1 MTLNSGIS
9 MPLLRSLRKVTLCHL
24 DMNSLSSLRNHL
36 EMFQQTFV
44 NALTSESPFTQQP
57 GHMKTP
63 LKAHQLAALH
73 AMKEKE
79 IALRSG
85 FQIPGTQETLF
96 SKYAFLGDRVGV
108 GKTFMVLGHISQMS
122 LEPLRQQAPMSNLH
136 PQSTSACFSILPVV
150 LPEILYDSLIIV
162 PHTIYRQWQDTIKN
176 HTTLKVHFMKTLK
189 DLDKDSFV
197 TSLQESHLTLISN
210 TLLPI
215 FMNSLRA
222 RNISPT
228 WRRVIYDEADTVKLS
243 QNVEQPQ
250 GIMTWYITASFNNL
264 LFTNQYYHSY
274 ILRQLPAVFIDSLN
288 PKLRDTIRLQIANHP
303 SVTFFKTQSNSY
315 FMNTIKSYHPL
326 RSHLV
331 VMNSDEFLDAS
342 VSLPPLINQ
351 IIRCETPYSQQL
363 VQNAVS
369 SEVEAM
375 LNAGDIQGALQHLG
389 ISSHTNVTIVE
400 AVCDV
405 KKKEIERLERL
416 LAFKREET
424 YATAQAKEIALKTLE
439 DKITRVQ
446 QQMNNIQDRIN
457 SNENCSICFDTHT
470 NPVVTPCCSKLF
482 CANCILPWM
491 ARTLACPLC
500 RTSFHPSQLCAIQEN
515 QEGSSGSSVSR
526 PIVQRLPKKSEA
538 LLKILEDNPNGK
550 FLIFSRYENPLYTLQ
565 ENLSNTYP
573 SATLQGNKDVIASI
587 LTNFEEG
594 RIKVLLLNSRN
605 AAAGIHIP
613 CATHV
618 ILLHKMVHEEEKQ
631 ILGRAYRMGRTTPLT
646 YVQLLTER
654 E

>member
-1 MTLNSGIS
+1 
-9 MPLLRSLRKVTLCHL
+9 
-24 DMNSLSSLRNHL
+24 MNSIASLRNHL
-36 EMFQQTFV
+36 EMFQQTFS
-44 NALTSESPFTQQP
+44 NALTADSPFTQQP
-57 GHMKTP
+57 QHMSSP

-79 IALRSG
+79 ISLRTG
-85 FQIPGTQETLF
+85 FQIPGSQETLF

-122 LEPLRQQAPMSNLH
+122 REPLRPQAPMSNLH
-136 PQSTSACFSILPVV
+136 PQSTSACFSILPVQM
-150 LPEILYDSLIIV
+150 PETLYDSLVIV

-176 HTTLKVHFMKTLK
+176 HTTLKVHYMKTLK

-215 FMNSLRA
+215 FMTSLRA

-228 WRRVIYDEADTVKLS
+228 WRRVIYDEADTIKLS
-243 QNVEQPQ
+243 QNVDRPE

-274 ILRQLPAVFIDSLN
+274 ILRQLPTPFIDSLH
-288 PKLRDTIRLQIANHP
+288 PKLKEAVNAQIANHP
-303 SVTFFKTQSNSY
+303 SVTFFKMQSTTY
-315 FMNTIKSYHPL
+315 FANMVKSYHPL

-331 VMNSDEFLDAS
+331 VLNSEEFLDAS
-342 VSLPPLINQ
+342 VSLPPLVNQ

-363 VQNAVS
+363 VQNVIS
-369 SEVEAM
+369 TEVEAM
-375 LNAGDIQGALQHLG
+375 LNAGDVQGALQSLG

-400 AVCDV
+400 AVCEG

-424 YATAQAKEIALKTLE
+424 YSTPQAKETALKALE
-439 DKITRVQ
+439 DKIARLNQ
-446 QQMNNIQDRIN
+446 QINGIQERIN

-470 NPVVTPCCSKLF
+470 NPVITPCCSKLF

-491 ARTLACPLC
+491 TRTMACPLC
-500 RTSFHPSQLCAIQEN
+500 RTAFHPSQLCAIGAQSIPRG
-515 QEGSSGSSVSR
+515 QTT
-526 PIVQRLPKKSEA
+526 RLPKKAEA
-538 LLKILEDNPNGK
+538 LLKILEENPTGK

-587 LTNFEEG
+587 LSSFESG

-631 ILGRAYRMGRTTPLT
+631 ILGRAYRMGRTGPLQFI
-646 YVQLLTER
+646 QLLTER

>member
-1 MTLNSGIS
+1 
-9 MPLLRSLRKVTLCHL
+9 
-24 DMNSLSSLRNHL
+24 MNSIASLRNHL
-36 EMFQQTFV
+36 EMFQQTFS

-57 GHMKTP
+57 QHITTP

-79 IALRSG
+79 ISLRTG
-85 FQIPGTQETLF
+85 FQVPGSQETLF

-122 LEPLRQQAPMSNLH
+122 LEPLRAQAPMSNLH
-136 PQSTSACFSILPVV
+136 PQSTAACFSILPQPT
-150 LPEILYDSLIIV
+150 PEILYDSLVVV

-176 HTTLKVHFMKTLK
+176 NTTLKVHYMKTLK

-197 TSLQESHLTLISN
+197 TSLQQSHLTLISN

-215 FMNSLRA
+215 FMTSLRA

-228 WRRVIYDEADTVKLS
+228 WRRVVYDEADTIKLS
-243 QNVEQPQ
+243 SNVERPEA
-250 GIMTWYITASFNNL
+250 IMTWYITASFNNL

-274 ILRQLPAVFIDSLN
+274 VLRQLPAPFIESLH
-288 PKLRDTIRLQIANHP
+288 PKLRDSVKGQIANHP
-303 SVTFFKTQSNSY
+303 SVTFFKTQSTSY
-315 FMNTIKSYHPL
+315 FANMVKSYHPL

-331 VMNSDEFLDAS
+331 VLNSEEFLDAS

-363 VQNAVS
+363 VQNVIS

-375 LNAGDIQGALQHLG
+375 LNAGDVQGALQSLG
-389 ISSHTNVTIVE
+389 ISSHTNISIVE
-400 AVCDV
+400 AVCDG

-424 YATAQAKEIALKTLE
+424 YATPQAKETALKALE
-439 DKITRVQ
+439 DKITRLTQ
-446 QQMNNIQDRIN
+446 QISGIQERIN

-470 NPVVTPCCSKLF
+470 NPLITPCCSKLF

-491 ARTLACPLC
+491 TRTMACPLC
-500 RTSFHPSQLCAIQEN
+500 RTAFHPSQLCAIGAQSIPRG
-515 QEGSSGSSVSR
+515 QVS
-526 PIVQRLPKKSEA
+526 RLPKKAEA
-538 LLKILEDNPNGK
+538 LLKILEENPTGK

-587 LTNFEEG
+587 LSSFESG
-594 RIKVLLLNSRN
+594 KIKILFLNSRN

-631 ILGRAYRMGRTTPLT
+631 ILGRAYRMGRTCPLQFI
-646 YVQLLTER
+646 QLLTER

>member
-1 MTLNSGIS
+1 
-9 MPLLRSLRKVTLCHL
+9 
-24 DMNSLSSLRNHL
+24 MNCIASLRNHL
-36 EMFQQTFV
+36 EMFQQTFS
-44 NALTSESPFTQQP
+44 NALTADSPFTLQP
-57 GHMKTP
+57 EHITSP

-79 IALRSG
+79 ISLRTG

-122 LEPLRQQAPMSNLH
+122 LEPLRQQAPMRNLH
-136 PQSTSACFSILPVV
+136 PQSTAACFSILPQDI
-150 LPEILYDSLIIV
+150 PETIYDSLIIV
-162 PHTIYRQWQDTIKN
+162 PHTIYRQWQDTIKDN
-176 HTTLKVHFMKTLK
+176 TTLKVHYMKTLK
-189 DLDKDSFV
+189 DLDKDSII

-210 TLLPI
+210 TLLPN
-215 FMNSLRA
+215 FMNSLKA

-228 WRRVIYDEADTVKLS
+228 WRRVIYDEADTIKLS
-243 QNVEQPQ
+243 SNVQRPEA
-250 GIMTWYITASFNNL
+250 IMTWYITASFNNL

-274 ILRQLPAVFIDSLN
+274 VLRQLPTAFIESLH
-288 PKLRDTIRLQIANHP
+288 PKLKEAVQSQITNHP
-303 SVTFFKTQSNSY
+303 SVTFFKMQSSSY
-315 FMNTIKSYHPL
+315 FANMVKSYHPL

-331 VMNSDEFLDAS
+331 VVNSEEFLDAS

-363 VQNAVS
+363 VQSVIS
-369 SEVEAM
+369 TEVEAM
-375 LNAGDIQGALQHLG
+375 LNAGDIQGALQSLG

-424 YATAQAKEIALKTLE
+424 YSTPQVKETALKALE
-439 DKITRVQ
+439 DKIARLNQ
-446 QQMNNIQDRIN
+446 QITGIQERIN

-470 NPVVTPCCSKLF
+470 NPVITPCCSKLF

-491 ARTLACPLC
+491 TRTMACPLC
-500 RTSFHPSQLCAIQEN
+500 RTAFHPSQLCAIGAQ
-515 QEGSSGSSVSR
+515 SIPRSLVT
-526 PIVQRLPKKSEA
+526 RLPKKSEA
-538 LLKILEDNPNGK
+538 LLKILEENPSGK

-573 SATLQGNKDVIASI
+573 SATLQGNKDVIAS
-587 LTNFEEG
+587 LLSNFQSG

-631 ILGRAYRMGRTTPLT
+631 ILGRAYRMGRTSPLQFI
-646 YVQLLTER
+646 QLLTER

>member
-1 MTLNSGIS
+1 
-9 MPLLRSLRKVTLCHL
+9 
-24 DMNSLSSLRNHL
+24 
-36 EMFQQTFV
+36 MFQQTFS
-44 NALTSESPFTQQP
+44 NALTADSPFTLQP
-57 GHMKTP
+57 EHITSP

-79 IALRSG
+79 ISLRTG

-122 LEPLRQQAPMSNLH
+122 LEPLRQQAPMRNLH
-136 PQSTSACFSILPVV
+136 PQSTAACFSILPQDI
-150 LPEILYDSLIIV
+150 PETIYDSLIIV
-162 PHTIYRQWQDTIKN
+162 PHTIYRQWQDTIKDN
-176 HTTLKVHFMKTLK
+176 TTLKVHYMKTLK
-189 DLDKDSFV
+189 DLDKDSII

-210 TLLPI
+210 TLLPN
-215 FMNSLRA
+215 FMNSLKA

-228 WRRVIYDEADTVKLS
+228 WRRVIYDEADTIKLS
-243 QNVEQPQ
+243 SNVQRPEA
-250 GIMTWYITASFNNL
+250 IMTWYITASFNNL

-274 ILRQLPAVFIDSLN
+274 VLRQLPTAFIESLH
-288 PKLRDTIRLQIANHP
+288 PKLKEAVQSQITNHP
-303 SVTFFKTQSNSY
+303 SVTFFKMQSSSY
-315 FMNTIKSYHPL
+315 FANMVKSYHPL

-331 VMNSDEFLDAS
+331 VVNSEEFLDAS

-363 VQNAVS
+363 VQSVIS
-369 SEVEAM
+369 TEVEAM
-375 LNAGDIQGALQHLG
+375 LNAGDIQGALQSLG

-424 YATAQAKEIALKTLE
+424 YSTPQVKETALKALE
-439 DKITRVQ
+439 DKIARLNQ
-446 QQMNNIQDRIN
+446 QITGIQERIN

-470 NPVVTPCCSKLF
+470 NPVITPCCSKLF

-491 ARTLACPLC
+491 TRTMACPLC
-500 RTSFHPSQLCAIQEN
+500 RTAFHPSQLCAIGAQ
-515 QEGSSGSSVSR
+515 SIPRSLVT
-526 PIVQRLPKKSEA
+526 RLPKKSEA
-538 LLKILEDNPNGK
+538 LLKILEENPSGK

-573 SATLQGNKDVIASI
+573 SATLQGNKDVIAS
-587 LTNFEEG
+587 LLSNFQSG

-631 ILGRAYRMGRTTPLT
+631 ILGRAYRMGRTSPLQFI
-646 YVQLLTER
+646 QLLTER

>member
-1 MTLNSGIS
+1 
-9 MPLLRSLRKVTLCHL
+9 
-24 DMNSLSSLRNHL
+24 MNSIASLRNHL
-36 EMFQQTFV
+36 EMFQQTFT
-44 NALTSESPFTQQP
+44 NALTAESPFTQQP
-57 GHMKTP
+57 QHITTP
-63 LKAHQLAALH
+63 LKGHQLAALYS
-73 AMKEKE
+73 MKEKE
-79 IALRSG
+79 ITLRTG
-85 FQIPGTQETLF
+85 FKIPGTQETLF

-122 LEPLRQQAPMSNLH
+122 LEPLRQSAQQPLQLPMSNLH
-136 PQSTSACFSILPVV
+136 PQSTSACFSILPQA
-150 LPEILYDSLIIV
+150 LPETLYDSLVIV
-162 PHTIYRQWQDTIKN
+162 PHTIYRQWQDTIKTK
-176 HTTLKVHFMKTLK
+176 TTLKVHFMKTLK

-222 RNISPT
+222 RNIFPT
-228 WRRVIYDEADTVKLS
+228 WRRVIYDEADTIKLS
-243 QNVEQPQ
+243 QNVERPE
-250 GIMTWYITASFNNL
+250 GIMTWYVTASFNNL

-274 ILRQLPAVFIDSLN
+274 VLRQLPATFIESLH
-288 PKLRDTIRLQIANHP
+288 PKLKDSVKSQIANHP
-303 SVTFFKTQSNSY
+303 TVTFFKSQSTSY
-315 FMNTIKSYHPL
+315 FANMVKSYHPL

-331 VMNSDEFLDAS
+331 VVNSEEFLDAS

-363 VQNAVS
+363 VQNVIS
-369 SEVEAM
+369 TEVEAM
-375 LNAGDIQGALQHLG
+375 LNAGDIQGALQSLG

-400 AVCDV
+400 AVCDG
-405 KKKEIERLERL
+405 KKKEIDRLERL

-424 YATAQAKEIALKTLE
+424 YATPQAKETALKALE
-439 DKITRVQ
+439 DKISRLTQ
-446 QQMNNIQDRIN
+446 QISGIQERIN

-470 NPVVTPCCSKLF
+470 SPVITPCCSKLF

-491 ARTLACPLC
+491 TRTMACPLC
-500 RTSFHPSQLCAIQEN
+500 RTAFHPSQLCAIGAQSIPRGVN
-515 QEGSSGSSVSR
+515 QA
-526 PIVQRLPKKSEA
+526 RLPKKAEA
-538 LLKILEDNPNGK
+538 LLKILEENPTGK
-550 FLIFSRYENPLYTLQ
+550 FLIFSRYENPLYALQ

-587 LTNFEEG
+587 LSSFDSG
-594 RIKVLLLNSRN
+594 KIKILLLNSRN

-631 ILGRAYRMGRTTPLT
+631 ILGRAYRMGRTCPLQFI
-646 YVQLLTER
+646 QLLTER

>member
-1 MTLNSGIS
+1 
-9 MPLLRSLRKVTLCHL
+9 
-24 DMNSLSSLRNHL
+24 
-36 EMFQQTFV
+36 MFQQTFS
-44 NALTSESPFTQQP
+44 NALTDQSPFTQQP
-57 GHMKTP
+57 QHITTP

-79 IALRSG
+79 IALRTG
-85 FQIPGTQETLF
+85 FQIPGTRETLF

-122 LEPLRQQAPMSNLH
+122 LEPLRSSAAEQHVDQPSARNQAPMSNLH
-136 PQSTSACFSILPVV
+136 PQSTAACFSILPQPI
-150 LPEILYDSLIIV
+150 PETLYDSLVIV

-176 HTTLKVHFMKTLK
+176 NTTLKVHYMKTLK
-189 DLDKDSFV
+189 DIDKDSFV
-197 TSLQESHLTLISN
+197 KSLEESHLTLISN

-215 FMNSLRA
+215 FMTSLRT

-228 WRRVIYDEADTVKLS
+228 WRRVIYDEADTIKLS
-243 QNVEQPQ
+243 SNVERPE

-274 ILRQLPAVFIDSLN
+274 ILRQLPAAFIESLH
-288 PKLRDTIRLQIANHP
+288 PKLKEAVKTQIANHP
-303 SVTFFKTQSNSY
+303 SVTFFKTQSTSY
-315 FMNTIKSYHPL
+315 FANMVKSFHPL

-331 VMNSDEFLDAS
+331 VLNSEEFLDAS
-342 VSLPPLINQ
+342 VSLPPLVNQ

-363 VQNAVS
+363 VQNIIS
-369 SEVEAM
+369 TEVEAM
-375 LNAGDIQGALQHLG
+375 LNAGDIQGALQSLG

-400 AVCDV
+400 AVCDG

-416 LAFKREET
+416 LAFKREEAYST
-424 YATAQAKEIALKTLE
+424 PQAKEAALKALE
-439 DKITRVQ
+439 DKIARLTQ
-446 QQMNNIQDRIN
+446 QISGIQERIN

-470 NPVVTPCCSKLF
+470 NPVITPCCSKLF

-491 ARTLACPLC
+491 ARTMACPLC
-500 RTSFHPSQLCAIQEN
+500 RTAFHPSQLCAIGEN
-515 QEGSSGSSVSR
+515 IPR
-526 PIVQRLPKKSEA
+526 AVQARLPKKSEA
-538 LLKILEDNPNGK
+538 LLKILQENPAGK
-550 FLIFSRYENPLYTLQ
+550 FLIFSRYENPLYALQ

-587 LTNFEEG
+587 LSNFESG

-631 ILGRAYRMGRTTPLT
+631 ILGRAHRMGRTCPLQFI
-646 YVQLLTER
+646 QLLTER